1 MKNTKK
7 KPIVK
12 LIEIKPNS
20 KLDGKAFGCS
30 EIFTLDKK
38 GKIIK
43 RT

>member
-1 MKNTKK
+1 MKNIKNK
-7 KPIVK
+7 SAKP
-12 LIEIKPNS
+12 IEIKPNS

-43 RT
+43 KT